1 MEDILNKI
9 VASKRQEVAA
19 SRLKLSFADLRAM
32 SADTM
37 ASRHSMKLALKAS
50 RYGIIAEFKRKSPS
64 RGWIHRDA
72 DFRSIIPA
80 YCAAGASAVSIL
92 TDREYFG
99 GSLDY
104 ISRIRPE
111 VDIPIL
117 RKDFII
123 DEYQLYEARLAGA
136 DAVLLIAAC
145 LSRRE
150 YQDLLGRAHELGLEV
165 LLELHSPSELD
176 YAAPD
181 NLKCLSRND
190 QAAPANLKFPS
201 KIGQASQAGL
211 HHFQPA
217 DDTDKTAERSAG
229 SMEMADMVGI
239 NNRHLGSFATDVA
252 HSFELAA
259 ALAGRLG
266 VEAVNPGIDASR
278 SGAEIGRTGAGADG
292 VETGLTG
299 AGNVT
304 DQERPVMVSESG
316 ISSPET
322 LLRLR
327 EAGFRGFLMGE
338 TFMKEAEPGKAL
350 QAFIG
355 QLKDTL

>member
-176 YAAPD
+176 YAAT
-181 NLKCLSRND
+181 
-190 QAAPANLKFPS
+190 ANLKFPS